1 MSETDAR
8 KRIQLALCEDYP
20 GRRLFRNNVGF
31 AWQSNETRKMPG
43 GALLLLKPRPIHF
56 GLHEGS
62 HDIIGI
68 QPVVIT
74 PEMVGRTIGQ
84 FVSVEVKVG
93 RGKQTQQQQR
103 WGEMVALCGGLV
115 IEGRG

>member
-31 AWQSNETRKMPG
+31 AWQSNETRKLPG

-68 QPVVIT
+68 TPVVIT
-74 PEMVGRTIGQ
+74 PNMVGRIIGQ
-84 FVSVEVKVG
+84 FTSVEVKVG
-93 RGKQTQQQQR
+93 RGTQSDEQRR
-103 WGEMVALCGGLV
+103 WGNMITACGGLV
-115 IEGRG
+115 IEARE

>member
-8 KRIQLALCEDYP
+8 KRIQLALCQEYP

-31 AWQSNETRKMPG
+31 AWQSNRTRKVPG
-43 GALLLLKPRPIHF
+43 VGLMLLDPRPIHF
-56 GLHEGS
+56 GLHVGS
-62 HDIIGI
+62 HDLIGI

-74 PEMVGRTIGQ
+74 QEMVGRTIGQ

-93 RGKQTQQQQR
+93 RGKQTDEQRR
-103 WGEMVALCGGLV
+103 WGEMIAVCGGLV
-115 IEGRG
+115 IEGRE